1 MSKLIIFI
9 TTHTEKSLQVAEDWQ
24 TAGSP
29 GVTLINTHGVQ
40 ALMRQKRHHAPDLPF
55 AISMAGILNQL
66 RETNVLLFSVVDDE
80 LVDKLI
86 DVAQRT
92 VGDLNEPDNG
102 IIFVLDVERVVGL
115 RNHGAS

>member
-1 MSKLIIFI
+1 L
-9 TTHTEKSLQVAEDWQ
+9 
-24 TAGSP
+24 
-29 GVTLINTHGVQ
+29 
-40 ALMRQKRHHAPDLPF
+40 
-55 AISMAGILNQL
+55 
-66 RETNVLLFSVVDDE
+66 
-80 LVDKLI
+80 DKLI